1 MILAKFI
8 GILVLSAM
16 VTFILLVFYIK
27 ALSVLSE
34 RLKKL
39 FPNIGNQR
47 SKKRQDSKIEVCCIY
62 YFDNAYD
69 FLKTK
74 IVGISRV
81 FGDAYIHGNRHD
93 ENKEGNSEYGNRNS
107 KSPIHSKANLPRGK
121 QARQPNANKTEFRGF

>member
-8 GILVLSAM
+8 GILILSAIA
-16 VTFILLVFYIK
+16 TFILLVIYIK

-39 FPNIGNQR
+39 FPDIGNQR

-62 YFDNAYD
+62 YFDNAYN
-69 FLKTK
+69 FLKSK

-81 FGDAYIHGNRHD
+81 FRNAYIHCNRHD
-93 ENKEGNSEYGNRNS
+93 ENKEGNSEYSNRNFER
-107 KSPIHSKANLPRGK
+107 PIH
-121 QARQPNANKTEFRGF
+121 